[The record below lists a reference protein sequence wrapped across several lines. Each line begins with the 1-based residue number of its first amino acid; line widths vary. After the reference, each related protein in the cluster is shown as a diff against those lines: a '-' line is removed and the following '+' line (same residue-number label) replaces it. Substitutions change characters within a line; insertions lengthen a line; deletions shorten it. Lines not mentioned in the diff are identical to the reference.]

1 MSPEFQI
8 RITDNIIY
16 DPDHDKEVFPFTNR
30 SEAIAEYNR
39 LLEEEAYPGCLIEL
53 IEVLDQ
59 HIFPE
64 ET

>member
-16 DPDHDKEVFPFTNR
+16 EEVFPFTNR

-39 LLEEEAYPGCLIEL
+39 LLEEEDYPGCQIEL

-59 HIFPE
+59 HTFPE

>member
-1 MSPEFQI
+1 MC
-8 RITDNIIY
+8 DLY

-39 LLEEEAYPGCLIEL
+39 LLEEEDYPGCLIEL